1 MQDGKYLSFI
11 AFLFLAFAV
20 MSSGFVTQILSCQVQ
35 ELLQKNIYVKHVIGY
50 LLIYVFIML
59 EGGWAF
65 DEDEKEQ
72 TDTNWSNGNAI
83 DSLLYALGLYT
94 LFLMSAKMQLVPNLV
109 FYALLFVVYV
119 FNTQR
124 MYLYNRNK
132 ITAEQN
138 NWFLYVLQGLT
149 LVAFLVLLY
158 GMYDYYIYIRRKRTR
173 FSWNTFILGKPTCR
187 RLRTSV

>member
-1 MQDGKYLSFI
+1 MQDGEYLSYI

-65 DEDEKEQ
+65 DDDEKEQ

-138 NWFLYVLQGLT
+138 KWFLYVLQSLT
-149 LVAFLVLLY
+149 LMAFLVLL
-158 GMYDYYIYIRRKRTR
+158 
-173 FSWNTFILGKPTCR
+173 
-187 RLRTSV
+187 